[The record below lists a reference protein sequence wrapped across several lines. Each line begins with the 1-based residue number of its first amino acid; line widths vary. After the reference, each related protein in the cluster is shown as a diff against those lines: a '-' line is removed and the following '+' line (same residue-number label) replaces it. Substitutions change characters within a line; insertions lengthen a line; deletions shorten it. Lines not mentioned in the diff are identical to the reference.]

1 MVDCEQEESYL
12 SNPLRERKSTSLWTL
27 DEGVMTNGFVCS
39 YESAGRPALAEYGV
53 GSHPSDHSMCIN
65 IQLVKKRQSRSSKPY
80 YTVVIDGMESVTTDN
95 VHGLCTHKGW
105 NFDPITKRYVVS
117 PCSFSLVIEDGERPP
132 DKCEVFMYMK
142 RPYSDGDPLFAGR
155 SVLKEFSVRDTVYST
170 AITSYPCS
178 YPPPMRVSFMDY
190 SRVYKQQ
197 MQNTRKTVAMTLQEI
212 LPVAIKNILEYIS
225 YSVTEN
231 TFSNSS
237 LSYVIPTFIVNMA
250 SSALLQKVFGTAA
263 GAASLS
269 GLTVAGGLAS
279 LASVIAAPLIG
290 TVMLG
295 VISAIKNYNIPG
307 WTEEG
312 SKRQREIQN
321 VGAAAAF
328 VIEATFGAEEQVAV
342 AAAQRLNKFFGPT
355 TAPSLFSSSSDVFTK
370 DNVTK
375 MLGAG
380 VQQAINSTYEYIM
393 QKPAPEPL
401 RVSFTLSDF
410 AESIET
416 LAVIKSRDAVNISK
430 SDTKKFF
437 DKYRRQR
444 LIWQWLQDPEPKRS
458 VFKVVQTAVTQ
469 VSEDGFKRKGNPLD
483 ISECSLDD
491 ELAVKTYIEVL
502 IDDTDIC
509 SQDYREKHTFT
520 SKRDDA
526 GFLGA
531 VSNNELYNIHRVK
544 SAIAKLK
551 ESLEDSLNRVLE
563 SRNAIFKWAAP
574 RKVATG
580 FIEFFGT
587 IFKSIYSAT
596 AITFY
601 EYIISYPILRDLLK
615 SDINEEQMMRE
626 VSSILNSSEGVLRRV
641 IDNIPLKL
649 QRHFDADIS
658 SSVYGSM
665 KFQSHMS
672 TRYAMQQCPPL
683 NTLPTS
689 QTSGSNVTGP
699 TNSLSITEFFKV
711 IRDINTVIRLF
722 IIDNTQY
729 PEGFSKKGLICRHL
743 PQVTGSQ
750 TYLFPQ
756 VAVLSSDALD
766 IVDTSLAVRESSR
779 INDAVQ
785 SYNSYSSKASAA
797 FKHILEESLD
807 PSRRGFLLLHYYPV
821 SNDTYPS
828 GLDMKALEDKALKT
842 PVDSFALQ
850 LGPPSDIFNVLS
862 FGNKTES
869 TGLRVK
875 ALIGQEDSL
884 HHGLKPTWQHV
895 CAVQFYAEVVTVEL
909 VKQRQCHTEDWE
921 RISFSSRDSVDSA
934 VYTCAEF
941 VLSMCTKERV
951 LVLFEEGPDTFANE
965 TRMYAQ
971 LLVRRMHVRHP
982 KNSGALNSL
991 RMVALALKEISRN
1004 KKLDWKTL
1012 PVEPLASLRMCY
1024 KRGQDAFRR
1033 ATTLLPDDQGGLEAH
1048 ARSLI
1053 ASSYPV
1059 LLFQKPVTSDEEEDP
1074 CYPGDPGDAR
1084 VYRCD
1089 ACASAE
1095 HMERFMSALKR
1106 RFESLRI
1113 NFDEDGTDGIERRL
1127 ESVSLEGSK
1136 AVSLE
1141 YGRFF
1146 IPFGYGAGSPP
1157 LHSPLT
1163 PAFMFTSVPVLLE
1176 YVLAA
1181 IQHVLKA
1188 VQNGEDGTSQG
1199 TALVPAFT
1207 KCRSPEE
1214 SYAIN
1219 DPSEFVYEYNCI
1231 RFLASYVGA
1240 TGDGIPKLK
1249 TATTAT
1255 DAAKLATQSKFT
1267 FLLSDIYSSIAWN
1280 SERILQCILMASC
1293 QGVDSYS
1300 LHLPGGTDMPPE
1312 DTTLENKR
1320 RAAIQEE
1327 LAYYLRRCYDTVRGI
1342 LEKVAVQLDNVFS
1355 DKKAKDK
1362 AMSKLFNATMT
1373 PGIFTASDDIGADT
1387 YGNTTNVSKTIAT
1400 GVSGGTPALL
1410 EPFDIFAGPEP
1421 LSGNDLLPYR
1431 KDFIDKC
1438 QSLFDNLYSGNV
1450 DFRRLL
1456 KNISNTASLATR
1468 KFLVLGPQL
1477 RDDFT
1482 YSIGDG
1488 DDLELKDL
1496 STEEKTQLLDNMEK
1510 FDFETALASE
1520 SYFRM
1525 VRELNNALDALDSG
1539 DGTGRGNT
1547 EAQTHDDATNSP
1559 EFRLHFL
1566 ASVVIGQALFWGVS
1580 GNTSTPTAS
1589 SIRVKLGEQL
1599 ERLEPTEQEH
1609 IVKTL
1614 TKLESNIENAKGS
1627 VAAVRLG
1634 ELCAITHS
1642 VMCKV

>member
-1 MVDCEQEESYL
+1 MVDCEEEESYL
-12 SNPLRERKSTSLWTL
+12 SNPLRERKSTSLWTE
-27 DEGVMTNGFVCS
+27 DEYVMTNGFVCS
-39 YESAGRPALAEYGV
+39 YESAGRPTLAEYGV
-53 GSHPSDHSMCIN
+53 GSHPSDHSMCVN

-80 YTVVIDGMESVTTDN
+80 YAVVIDGMESITTDN

-132 DKCEVFMYMK
+132 DKCDVFMYMK

-155 SVLKEFSVRDTVYST
+155 GVLKEFSVRDTVYST
-170 AITSYPCS
+170 VITSYPCS

-197 MQNTRKTVAMTLQEI
+197 LQNTRTTVAKTIQEI
-212 LPVAIKNILEYIS
+212 LPVAIKNILQYIS
-225 YSVTEN
+225 YNVTEN
-231 TFSNSS
+231 TFLPSF
-237 LSYVIPTFIVNMA
+237 VVNIA
-250 SSALLQKVFGTAA
+250 SSVLLQKVFGTAA
-263 GAASLS
+263 GAASLA
-269 GLTVAGGLAS
+269 GATVAGGLAS
-279 LASVIAAPLIG
+279 VASVLAAPLIG

-295 VISAIKNYNIPG
+295 IISAIKNYNSPG
-307 WTEEG
+307 WTLKG
-312 SKRQREIQN
+312 SEQQRKLQN
-321 VGAAAAF
+321 VGDAAAF
-328 VIEATFGAEEQVAV
+328 VIEATLGAEKRVSV
-342 AAAQRLNKFFGPT
+342 AAAQRLNQLFGPT
-355 TAPSLFSSSSDVFTK
+355 TSPSLFSSSSNVFTRN
-370 DNVTK
+370 DATK

-380 VQQAINSTYEYIM
+380 VLQTINSTYEYIM
-393 QKPAPEPL
+393 QKPAKEPL

-458 VFKVVQTAVTQ
+458 VFEVVKTTVTQ
-469 VSEDGFKRKGNPLD
+469 ASEDGFKRQDNPLD

-531 VSNNELYNIHRVK
+531 VSNNELHNIDRVK

-551 ESLEDSLNRVLE
+551 ESLENSLNRVRE
-563 SRNAIFKWAAP
+563 SRNAIFRWAEG
-574 RKVATG
+574 RTVANG

-587 IFKSIYSAT
+587 IFKAMYHAT

-601 EYIISYPILRDLLK
+601 EYIISYPIFRHLLK

-626 VSSILNSSEGVLRRV
+626 VSSMLNSSEGVLRRV

-649 QRHFDADIS
+649 QRHFDADVS

-665 KFQSHMS
+665 KFQSHRSM
-672 TRYAMQQCPPL
+672 RYAMQQCPPL

-699 TNSLSITEFFKV
+699 TKYLSIAEFFEV

-722 IIDNTQY
+722 IIDNTQS
-729 PEGFSKKGLICRHL
+729 PVGSSKKGLICRHL

-807 PSRRGFLLLHYYPV
+807 TGRRGFLLLHYYPV
-821 SNDTYPS
+821 SDDTYTS
-828 GLDMKALEDKALKT
+828 GLDKRFIEDKALKT

-850 LGPPSDIFNVLS
+850 LCPPSDIFNVLS

-875 ALIGQEDSL
+875 ALIGQEVSL

-951 LVLFEEGPDTFANE
+951 LVLFEEGPDTVANE

-971 LLVRRMHVRHP
+971 LLVRRMHVRNP

-1033 ATTLLPDDQGGLEAH
+1033 ASALLPYDQGGLAAH

-1059 LLFQKPVTSDEEEDP
+1059 LLFQEPVTSDEEEDP

-1084 VYRCD
+1084 VHRCD

-1113 NFDEDGTDGIERRL
+1113 NFDEGGTVGIERRL
-1127 ESVSLEGSK
+1127 ESVSLGGSE

-1181 IQHVLKA
+1181 IKQVLKA
-1188 VQNGEDGTSQG
+1188 VQTGEDGASQS
-1199 TALVPAFT
+1199 TTFVPAFT

-1219 DPSEFVYEYNCI
+1219 DPSEFVYEDNCI

-1240 TGDGIPKLK
+1240 TGDEIPRLE

-1255 DAAKLATQSKFT
+1255 DAAKSATQSKFT

-1280 SERILQCILMASC
+1280 SERILQGILMASC

-1300 LHLPGGTDMPPE
+1300 LHLPGGTDSFPIPPE

-1320 RAAIQEE
+1320 RAIQDE
-1327 LAYYLRRCYDTVRGI
+1327 LAYYLRRCYDIVRNQ
-1342 LEKVAVQLDNVFS
+1342 LELVAEALDKVFRKTMG
-1355 DKKAKDK
+1355 DKRVDSMPAQS
-1362 AMSKLFNATMT
+1362 AME
-1373 PGIFTASDDIGADT
+1373 PGIFDALGEVHDDGKGIHAS
-1387 YGNTTNVSKTIAT
+1387 TIAT
-1400 GVSGGTPALL
+1400 GVLDTTSTPTPL
-1410 EPFDIFAGPEP
+1410 ELFTLFASPQP
-1421 LSGNDLLPYR
+1421 PSGNELLPYR
-1431 KDFIDKC
+1431 RDFIDKC
-1438 QSLFDNLYSGNV
+1438 KNFLEDLYGGKF
-1450 DFRRLL
+1450 DFRVLF
-1456 KNISNTASLATR
+1456 KNISKDTSLSR
-1468 KFLVLGPQL
+1468 LSRRQWVIFSPDL

-1482 YSIGDG
+1482 YALPDG
-1488 DDLELKDL
+1488 TEETLKDL
-1496 STEEKTQLLDNMEK
+1496 STEEKMELLDSVFK
-1510 FDFETALASE
+1510 FDSETALASE

-1566 ASVVIGQALFWGVS
+1566 ASVVIGQALFWEVS

-1599 ERLEPTEQEH
+1599 QWLEPTEQEH

-1614 TKLESNIENAKGS
+1614 TELESNIKNAKGS
-1627 VAAVRLG
+1627 VTAVRLG